1 MNRRHAMAAMTAWAA
16 LPAAAPAATA
26 VTAGDLRDDIAIL
39 RQALALHPGL
49 YRYASPRE
57 VAERIDRLEQV
68 FLAARSIEARYLA
81 LSRFLATIRCGHSYC
96 NFFNQSD
103 AAARTLF
110 DRPTRLPFRF
120 EWIGGRMIVTDAS
133 AADLPAGSEV
143 VTVNGLPAGRMLE
156 ALIGYARADGHND
169 AKRIALLGVSGSDRI
184 EYFDVFHGLVF
195 GAPRDGVH
203 RLDVRMPDGRERT
216 VAAPAI
222 GLAQRQARMAIPAER
237 GDRPAWTWSMG
248 ADGIAVLTMPDWALY
263 DSAWDWRAWLDER
276 LGTLGGARG
285 LIVDLR
291 ANEGGLDC
299 GDALLARLSDQPIVD
314 PRERRLVRF
323 TRTPEAIR
331 PHLDTWD
338 HSFHSLG
345 VGARPVGNGF
355 LQLVGDRGE
364 DVIAPVGP
372 RITVPVAALIGPV
385 NSSAT
390 FQFAQKARRT
400 GLVRLFGETSGG
412 NRRGINGGCF
422 FFVRLPASG
431 IEFDL
436 PLIGYFPPGL
446 PPDAGIEPDV
456 RVLRSAADIAAGRDP
471 AREAAAAWIR
481 RA

>member
-1 MNRRHAMAAMTAWAA
+1 MVAMTAWAA
-16 LPAAAPAATA
+16 LPAAAAASATS
-26 VTAGDLRDDIAIL
+26 GDLRDDIAIL

-68 FLAARSIEARYLA
+68 FVAAPSIEARYLA

-96 NFFNQSD
+96 NFFNQSK
-103 AAARTLF
+103 AVAARLF

-120 EWIGGRMIVTDAS
+120 EWINGRMIVTDGLATI
-133 AADLPAGSEV
+133 LPPGSDV
-143 VTVNGLPAGRMLE
+143 MAVNGVPARRMLDT
-156 ALIGYARADGHND
+156 LIGYARADGHND
-169 AKRIALLGVSGSDRI
+169 AKRVSLLGMSGGDRI

-195 GAPRDGVH
+195 GAPRGGIH
-203 RLDVRMPDGRERT
+203 RLDVKLPDVRARAVE
-216 VAAPAI
+216 VAAI
-222 GLAQRQARMAIPAER
+222 GLAERQAQMTASAQDADQPQ
-237 GDRPAWTWSMG
+237 WTWSMG
-248 ADGIAVLTMPDWALY
+248 ADGIALLTMKSWALY
-263 DSAWDWRAWLDER
+263 DSKWDWRGWLDER
-276 LGTLGGARG
+276 LGSLAGARG

-291 ANEGGLDC
+291 DNEGGMDC
-299 GDALLARLSDQPIVD
+299 GDALLARLSDRRLVD

-338 HSFHSLG
+338 RSFHSLG

-364 DVIAPVGP
+364 DVIAPIGP
-372 RITVPVAALIGPV
+372 RITLPVAALIGPV

-390 FQFAQKARRT
+390 FQFAQKAKRT
-400 GLVRLFGETSGG
+400 GLVRLFGETTGG

-456 RVLRSAADIAAGRDP
+456 RVARSAGDIAAGRDP
-471 AREAAAAWIR
+471 AREAAAGWIGR
-481 RA
+481 G